1 MMVIVMN
8 KTLKIIVATL
18 TLITVTLALT
28 PSAIAAPLDDFK
40 SKCKGI
46 EGVYKKTKID
56 GGRTDLYYCSIDGS
70 GVSDSIGGST
80 PEKALSEIKAFI
92 ENKDKYECDRTSG
105 KEWDDASGQCK
116 TITPTSTPASTG
128 PGNNNCGVNT
138 FFDWGCSG
146 SGEQITPVLITIL
159 NWLAVGVTLA
169 VIGGIIYGA
178 IMYTTSGGNSQQ
190 SQKAMGIIRNAFI
203 ALVMYF
209 AMWALLNWL
218 VPGGLF

>member
-1 MMVIVMN
+1 MKRLKNENRKLKLGSASFATVI
-8 KTLKIIVATL
+8 LSL
-18 TLITVTLALT
+18 LA
-28 PSAIAAPLDDFK
+28 SSKSVAAPNT
-40 SKCKGI
+40 
-46 EGVYKKTKID
+46 E
-56 GGRTDLYYCSIDGS
+56 
-70 GVSDSIGGST
+70 
-80 PEKALSEIKAFI
+80 
-92 ENKDKYECDRTSG
+92 
-105 KEWDDASGQCK
+105 
-116 TITPTSTPASTG
+116 
-128 PGNNNCGVNT
+128 CGVNT
-138 FFDWGCSG
+138 FFDWGCDNSG
-146 SGEQITPVLITIL
+146 KEQITPVLITIL

>member
-1 MMVIVMN
+1 MN
-8 KTLKIIVATL
+8 KILKTLVIIIATVS
-18 TLITVTLALT
+18 TALIFV
-28 PSAIAAPLDDFK
+28 SSVNAAPLDDFK
-40 SKCKGI
+40 SKCSGL
-46 EGVYKKTKID
+46 GGTYKSTKID
-56 GGRTDLYYCSIDGS
+56 GGRTEFFYCSIDGS
-70 GVSDSIGGST
+70 GVSNSIGGST
-80 PEKALSEIKAFI
+80 ASEALNEINAYI
-92 ENKDKYECDRTSG
+92 SNREKYECDRSSG

-116 TITPTSTPASTG
+116 TIASTSTG
-128 PGNNNCGVNT
+128 PGNNGCGVDT
-138 FFDWGCSG
+138 FFNWGCDSG

-203 ALVMYF
+203 ALIMYF